1 MNEHGF
7 SRKLL
12 RKNVLTC
19 ELGLKVEIY
28 VLKWKNHELLF
39 YMHSIY

>member
-12 RKNVLTC
+12 RKNLRTC
-19 ELGLKVEIY
+19 ELGF
-28 VLKWKNHELLF
+28 KNVRGSSKRRKF
-39 YMHSIY
+39 YIGDVQ